1 MTYNTKIYKYNLTG
15 ANLELI
21 ADRIASITPGGK
33 TSKNVSRNSF
43 NVTCPCHEDNNP
55 SLEVWIDDLD
65 PTQLNLKCYKG
76 CELAGSNGVFET
88 IRPYISDFE
97 IETTQQQQN
106 KKGYFI
112 GQTIAKKGTIKN
124 IYDYKDEQGKI
135 LYQKIRLDNEGKKGF
150 FITPS
155 NYPKENKVLFNL
167 PKIIKTFL
175 TSPQSFPK
183 TELKETI
190 APGLTQFKQ
199 WTYWKKVWDDKIG
212 KFKKVPCDE
221 TGNLIKWQKDTWND
235 SFPLN
240 FSELKDLTSN
250 NIYKG
255 FFLTEND
262 PFIFLDWDNCISEGT
277 IPNEWTIHLGN
288 WLNISL
294 DDIKNCYFEISQSKK
309 GLHSILELKDAS
321 LKAKLSNINDEKKAP
336 FEVYVKERFVALT
349 FNEIKPKIY
358 FDVLPPKIFICEG
371 EKDVLTLQKE
381 GFLATTKGSTND
393 TWLEKYSRALRG
405 FSCYILADNDKAGVI
420 SAFTIANTLY
430 KHNKEFCLNI
440 PNIKVITFDELK
452 PKQDVTDYLEKHSI
466 KELIQKIKATKDFE
480 YIESDLVVSE
490 DLFQIENKPPK
501 RFELDTRGN
510 AERLAYYSNGLLKT
524 IEDKQEDNI
533 ALFNATKGVWEFNPN
548 SIRAFAQ
555 TILKKIPEETIFYS
569 DSREQ
574 KAVLSFARTAQK
586 PNIAIDA
593 VKTINCIKGVN
604 IKSDKFDEHSKISGK
619 YLLNCLNGTVDLTT
633 GKLYPFDKNDYL
645 TQQAPI
651 NFNPNSDYSLWTK
664 CLKDV
669 FSDYPEL
676 VEWFQYYIGYIAT
689 GNPKL
694 KTFCFL
700 YGDAGDTGKSTVL
713 DAIKNCLGTNSLGY
727 AGTMPFEEFLAG
739 GKKNEGAPTP
749 YLMANKKNRL
759 VTISETATTT
769 KKRAE
774 LNFEKLKNYSG
785 KDEVTG
791 RNIFGRAETFFPK
804 FTLLMALNNK
814 PCIEDIKSSSWD
826 RMFLLPFEHKFV
838 GAEKDPN
845 MDTKLYNIKDAI
857 GTWIVQGAVKY
868 FKEGLPENTISNK
881 LVNEY
886 RREENPILSWLQ
898 DCFYFTTNKED
909 KIRFSELI
917 PIYKELYPNLKN
929 NDWDIRNLRQVLKS
943 LAEVKTTENLVYGI
957 TKNEEA
963 IQKLR
968 EEKKNKD
975 KEFLEGVINI

>member
-1 MTYNTKIYKYNLTG
+1 MKNNIYKYNLTG
-15 ANLELI
+15 NNLKYISETI
-21 ADRIASITPGGK
+21 ARLSPQGK
-33 TSKNVSRNSF
+33 VSENTSRNSY
-43 NVTCPCHEDNNP
+43 NVTCPCHQDDKP

-65 PTQLNLKCYKG
+65 PTQLNLKCYAG
-76 CELAGSNGVFET
+76 CNTKNIFDY

-97 IETTQQQQN
+97 IKTTQQQQN
-106 KKGYFI
+106 KKDYFI
-112 GQTIAKKGTIKN
+112 GQAIQKKGTIKN
-124 IYDYKDEQGKI
+124 IYDYKDEKGKL
-135 LYQKIRLDNEGKKGF
+135 LYQKIRLENEGKKGF

-167 PKIIKTFL
+167 PNIFQ
-175 TSPQSFPK
+175 TSLNSPHSFPK
-183 TELKETI
+183 TELKETMT
-190 APGLTQFKQ
+190 PGLTQFKQ
-199 WTYWKKVWDDKIG
+199 WTYWTKWANNEKG
-212 KFKKVPCDE
+212 KYSKAPCDE
-221 TGNLIKWQKDTWND
+221 TGNLIKWQKENWND
-235 SFPLN
+235 NFPLN

-255 FFLTEND
+255 FILTEND
-262 PFIFLDWDNCISEGT
+262 PFIFLDWDNCISEGSV
-277 IPNEWTIHLGN
+277 PNEWTIHLGT
-288 WLNISL
+288 WLNVSL
-294 DDIKNCYFEISQSKK
+294 NDIKNCYCEISQSGK
-309 GLHSILELKDAS
+309 GVHCILELKDAS
-321 LKAKLSNINDEKKAP
+321 IKERLTNINNEKKAP

-349 FNEIKPKIY
+349 LNEIKPKIY
-358 FDVLPPKIFICEG
+358 FDARPPKIFICEG
-371 EKDVLTLQKE
+371 EKDVLTLQEK

-393 TWLEKYSRALRG
+393 TWLDKYSFALKG
-405 FSCYILADNDKAGVI
+405 FNCYVLADNDNAGI
-420 SAFTIANTLY
+420 LSALNIANTLS
-430 KHNKEFCLNI
+430 KHNKKYNLNI
-440 PNIKVITFDELK
+440 ASIKVIRFDELE

-466 KELIQKIKATKDFE
+466 QELIQKIKATNDFE
-480 YIESDLVVSE
+480 FIESDLVVSE
-490 DLFQIENKPPK
+490 DLFQIENKPIK

-533 ALFNATKGVWEFNPN
+533 ALFNTTKGVWEFNPN

-569 DSREQ
+569 DSKEQ
-574 KAVLSFARTAQK
+574 KTLLNFARTSQK

-604 IKSDKFDEHSKISGK
+604 IKSNKFDEHSKKSGK

-651 NFNPNSDYSLWTK
+651 NYNPNSDYSLWTK

-689 GNPKL
+689 GNPNK

-713 DAIKNCLGTNSLGY
+713 DAIKNCLGTDCLGY
-727 AGTMPFEEFLAG
+727 AGTMPFEEFLVSS
-739 GKKNEGAPTP
+739 KHNEGAPTP
-749 YLMANKKNRL
+749 YLIANKNNRL

-769 KKRAE
+769 NKRAS

-785 KDEVTG
+785 KDELTG
-791 RNIFGRAETFFPK
+791 RDMYGKAETFTPK

-814 PCIEDIKSSSWD
+814 PIISDIKSSSWD
-826 RMFLLPFEHKFV
+826 RMILLPFEHKFT
-838 GAEKDPN
+838 GSEKDPN
-845 MDTKLYNIKDAI
+845 MDTKLYQIREGI

-881 LVNEY
+881 LVSEY
-886 RREENPILSWLQ
+886 RREENPLLSWLQ
-898 DCFYFTTNKED
+898 DCFNFTTNEKD
-909 KIRFSELI
+909 KIRFSELLN
-917 PIYKELYPNLKN
+917 IYKELYPNLKN
-929 NDWDIRNLRQVLKS
+929 NDWDIRNLKQVLKS
-943 LAEVKTTENLVYGI
+943 LGGVKVTDSFVYGI
-957 TKNEEA
+957 TKNELA
-963 IQKLR
+963 IQKL
-968 EEKKNKD
+968 ENEKEDKD
-975 KEFLEGVINI
+975 KEFLEGAINI

>member
-15 ANLELI
+15 ANLKLI

-33 TSKNVSRNSF
+33 SKKEGLGYK
-43 NVTCPCHEDNNP
+43 VTCPCHEDNNP
-55 SLEVWIDDLD
+55 SLSVYPKDDD
-65 PTQLNLKCYKG
+65 PTTLMLYCFACRQNKTPDSIIYDT
-76 CELAGSNGVFET
+76 V
-88 IRPYISDFE
+88 RPYISEFE

-124 IYDYKDEQGKI
+124 IYDYKDEQGKT

-167 PKIIKTFL
+167 PNIIKTFL

-183 TELKETI
+183 TELKETMT
-190 APGLTQFKQ
+190 PGLTQFKQ

-212 KFKKVPCDE
+212 KFKKVPCDG
-221 TGNLIKWQKDTWND
+221 TGTIIKWQKDTWND
-235 SFPLN
+235 TFPLN

-262 PFIFLDWDNCISEGT
+262 PFIFLDWDNCISEGSV
-277 IPNEWTIHLGN
+277 PNEWTIHLGN
-288 WLNISL
+288 WLNISI
-294 DDIKNCYFEISQSKK
+294 DDIKNCYFEISQSGK
-309 GLHSILELKDAS
+309 GIHSILELKDTS
-321 LKAKLSNINDEKKAP
+321 LKTKLSNINNEKKAP

-358 FDVLPPKIFICEG
+358 FDAMPPKIFICEG
-371 EKDVLTLQKE
+371 EKDVLTLQE
-381 GFLATTKGSTND
+381 QGFLATTKGSTND

-440 PNIKVITFDELK
+440 PNIKVITFDELE

-555 TILKKIPEETIFYS
+555 TVLKKIPEETIFYS

-604 IKSDKFDEHSKISGK
+604 IKSNKFDEHSKISGK

-651 NFNPNSDYSLWTK
+651 IYNPNSDYSLWTK

-791 RNIFGRAETFFPK
+791 RDMFGKAETFFPK

-826 RMFLLPFEHKFV
+826 RMILLPFEHKFV

-857 GTWIVQGAVKY
+857 GTWIVQGAIKY

-943 LAEVKTTENLVYGI
+943 LSGVKTTENLVYGI

-968 EEKKNKD
+968 EEKEDKD

>member
-1 MTYNTKIYKYNLTG
+1 MTYNNKIFKYNLTG

-33 TSKNVSRNSF
+33 SKKEGLGYK
-43 NVTCPCHEDNNP
+43 VTCPCHEDNNP
-55 SLEVWIDDLD
+55 SLSVYPKDDD
-65 PTQLNLKCYKG
+65 PTTLMLYCFACRQN
-76 CELAGSNGVFET
+76 ET
-88 IRPYISDFE
+88 PDRIIYDTVRPYISDFE

-124 IYDYKDEQGKI
+124 IYDYKDEQGKT

-190 APGLTQFKQ
+190 TPGLTQFKQ

-235 SFPLN
+235 NFPLN

-250 NIYKG
+250 EIYKG

-294 DDIKNCYFEISQSKK
+294 DDFKNCYFEISQSKK
-309 GLHSILELKDAS
+309 GLHSILELKDPS

-336 FEVYVKERFVALT
+336 FEIYVKDRFIALT

-358 FDVLPPKIFICEG
+358 FDAMPPKIFICEG
-371 EKDVLTLQKE
+371 EKDVLTLQE
-381 GFLATTKGSTND
+381 QGFLATTKGSTND

-440 PNIKVITFDELK
+440 PNIKVITFDELE

-651 NFNPNSDYSLWTK
+651 NYSPNSDYSLWTK

-791 RNIFGRAETFFPK
+791 RDIFGRAETFFPK

-826 RMFLLPFEHKFV
+826 RMLLLPFEHKFV

-845 MDTKLYNIKDAI
+845 MDTKLYKIKDAI

-943 LAEVKTTENLVYGI
+943 LAGVKTTENLVYGI

>member
-1 MTYNTKIYKYNLTG
+1 MTDNKIHKYNLTG

-33 TSKNVSRNSF
+33 SKKEGLGYK
-43 NVTCPCHEDNNP
+43 VTCPCHEDNNP
-55 SLEVWIDDLD
+55 SLSVYPKDDD
-65 PTQLNLKCYKG
+65 PTTLMLWCFACRQN
-76 CELAGSNGVFET
+76 ET
-88 IRPYISDFE
+88 PDSIIYDTVRPYISDFE

-112 GQTIAKKGTIKN
+112 GQTIQKKGTIKN
-124 IYDYKDEQGKI
+124 IYDYKDEQGKT

-150 FITPS
+150 FISPS

-167 PKIIKTFL
+167 PKIINTFL
-175 TSPQSFPK
+175 KSPQPFTR
-183 TELKETI
+183 TELKETMT
-190 APGLTQFKQ
+190 PNLTQFKQ
-199 WTYWKKVWDDKIG
+199 WTYWKKIFDEKTG
-212 KFKKVPCDE
+212 KFKKVPCNE
-221 TGNLIKWQKDTWND
+221 LGITISWGKDTWND
-235 SFPLN
+235 TFPLN
-240 FSELKDLTSN
+240 FNELKDLTSRD
-250 NIYKG
+250 IFQG

-262 PFIFLDWDNCISEGT
+262 PFIFLDWDHCIPKGFV
-277 IPNEWTIHLGN
+277 PNDWTIHLGN

-294 DDIKNCYFEISQSKK
+294 DDIKNCYFEISQS
-309 GLHSILELKDAS
+309 GEGVHCILELKDPS
-321 LKAKLSNINDEKKAP
+321 LKANLSNINNELKAP
-336 FEVYVKERFVALT
+336 FEVYVKERFIALT
-349 FNEIKPKIY
+349 FNAIKPKV
-358 FDVLPPKIFICEG
+358 FVDCLSPRIFICEG
-371 EKDVLTLQKE
+371 EKDVLTLEKK
-381 GFLATTKGSTND
+381 GALATTKGSTND
-393 TWLEKYSRALRG
+393 TWLEKYSRVLRG
-405 FSCYILADNDKAGVI
+405 FSCYVLADNDQSGVT
-420 SAFTIANTLY
+420 SALNIANNLY
-430 KHNKEFCLNI
+430 KHNKEWGLNI
-440 PNIKVITFDELK
+440 PTIKVITFEELE
-452 PKQDVTDYLEKHSI
+452 PKQDVTDYLEKHSV

-480 YIESDLVVSE
+480 YIESDLVISE

-555 TILKKIPEETIFYS
+555 TVLKKIPEETIFYS

-651 NFNPNSDYSLWTK
+651 NYNPNSDYSLWTK
-664 CLKDV
+664 CLKDI

-791 RNIFGRAETFFPK
+791 RDMFGKAETFFPK

-943 LAEVKTTENLVYGI
+943 LAGVKATENLVYGI

-975 KEFLEGVINI
+975 KEFLEGVINL

>member
-1 MTYNTKIYKYNLTG
+1 MTYNDKIYKYNLTG

-112 GQTIAKKGTIKN
+112 GQTIPKKGTIKN
-124 IYDYKDEQGKI
+124 IYDYKDEQGKT

-150 FITPS
+150 FISPS

-167 PKIIKTFL
+167 PNIIKTFL
-175 TSPQSFPK
+175 TSPHSFPK
-183 TELKETI
+183 TELKETMT
-190 APGLTQFKQ
+190 PGLTQFKQ

-212 KFKKVPCDE
+212 KFKKVPCDG
-221 TGNLIKWQKDTWND
+221 TGTIIKWQKDLWND
-235 SFPLN
+235 TFPLN

-277 IPNEWTIHLGN
+277 IPNEWTIHLGD

-294 DDIKNCYFEISQSKK
+294 DDIKNCYFEISQSGK
-309 GLHSILELKDAS
+309 GIHSILELKDVS
-321 LKAKLSNINDEKKAP
+321 LKTKLSNINNEKKAP
-336 FEVYVKERFVALT
+336 FEVYVKDRFIALT

-358 FDVLPPKIFICEG
+358 FDAMPPKIFICEG
-371 EKDVLTLQKE
+371 EKDVLTLQE
-381 GFLATTKGSTND
+381 QGFLATTKGSTND

-430 KHNKEFCLNI
+430 KHNKDFCLNI
-440 PNIKVITFDELK
+440 PNIKVITFDELE

-480 YIESDLVVSE
+480 YIESDVAISE

-510 AERLAYYSNGLLKT
+510 AERLAYYSNGLLKNIT
-524 IEDKQEDNI
+524 DKEDTVV
-533 ALFNATKGVWEFNPN
+533 LFNTKKGVWEKNK
-548 SIRAFAQ
+548 SAVRAFAQ
-555 TILKKIPEETIFYS
+555 TIFKKIPEETIFYS

-574 KAVLSFARTAQK
+574 RALFNFSRASQK
-586 PNIAIDA
+586 PSVAIDA
-593 VKTINCIKGVN
+593 IKTINCIKGVN
-604 IKSDKFDEHSKISGK
+604 IESDKFDEHPKLSGK

-633 GKLYPFDKNDYL
+633 GKLYPWDKNDYL

-651 NFNPNSDYSLWTK
+651 NYNPNSDYSLWTK
-664 CLKDV
+664 CLKDI

-689 GNPKL
+689 GNPKE
-694 KTFCFL
+694 KSFCFL
-700 YGDAGDTGKSTVL
+700 YGDAGNTGKSTVL
-713 DAIKNCLGTNSLGY
+713 EAIKHCLGHDYSGV
-727 AGTMPFEEFLAG
+727 MPFQEFLVASHS
-739 GKKNEGAPTP
+739 NEGGATP
-749 YLMANKKNRL
+749 YLAMNSTRRL

-769 KKRAE
+769 NKRAK
-774 LNFEKLKNYSG
+774 LNFEKLKSYAGN
-785 KDEVTG
+785 EVLTA
-791 RNIFGRAETFFPK
+791 RPLYEPAFEFLPK
-804 FTLLMALNNK
+804 FTFLMALNNK
-814 PCIEDIKSSSWD
+814 PEITDFQDGTWN
-826 RMFLLPFEHKFV
+826 RMFLLPFEHVFS
-838 GAEKDPN
+838 GSEKDPDMN
-845 MDTKLYNIKDAI
+845 TKLYNIKDAI

-886 RREENPILSWLQ
+886 RREENPIFEWLQ
-898 DCFYFTTNKED
+898 DCFNFTRNKGD
-909 KIRFSELI
+909 KLPYKEIVTL
-917 PIYKELYPNLKN
+917 YKELYPNLKN
-929 NDWDIRNLRQVLKS
+929 NSWDLRNLNPILKT
-943 LAEVKTTENLVYGI
+943 ECVKVTNNYAYGI

-968 EEKKNKD
+968 EEKEDKD
-975 KEFLEGVINI
+975 KEFLEEVINI

>member
-33 TSKNVSRNSF
+33 SKKEGLGYK
-43 NVTCPCHEDNNP
+43 VTCPCHEDNNP
-55 SLEVWIDDLD
+55 SLSVYPKDDD
-65 PTQLNLKCYKG
+65 PTTLMLYCFACRQN
-76 CELAGSNGVFET
+76 ET
-88 IRPYISDFE
+88 PDSIIYDTVRPYISDFE

-112 GQTIAKKGTIKN
+112 GQTIPKKGTIKN
-124 IYDYKDEQGKI
+124 IYDYKDEQGKT

-150 FITPS
+150 FISPS

-167 PKIIKTFL
+167 PNIIKTFL

-183 TELKETI
+183 TELKETMT
-190 APGLTQFKQ
+190 PGLTQFKQ

-212 KFKKVPCDE
+212 KVKKVPCDE
-221 TGNLIKWQKDTWND
+221 LGITISWGKDTWND
-235 SFPLN
+235 TFPLN
-240 FSELKDLTSN
+240 FNELKDLTSN

-294 DDIKNCYFEISQSKK
+294 DDIKNCYFEISQSGK
-309 GLHSILELKDAS
+309 GIHSILELKDAS
-321 LKAKLSNINDEKKAP
+321 LKTKLSNINNEKKAP
-336 FEVYVKERFVALT
+336 FEVYVKDRFIALT

-358 FDVLPPKIFICEG
+358 FDAMSPKIFICEG
-371 EKDVLTLQKE
+371 EKDVLTLQE
-381 GFLATTKGSTND
+381 QGFLATTKGSTND

-440 PNIKVITFDELK
+440 PNIKVITFDELE

-555 TILKKIPEETIFYS
+555 TVLKKIPEETIFYS

-604 IKSDKFDEHSKISGK
+604 IKSNKFDEHPKKSGK

-651 NFNPNSDYSLWTK
+651 NYNPNSDYSLWTK

-689 GNPKL
+689 GNPNK

-713 DAIKNCLGTNSLGY
+713 DAIKNCLGTDSLGY
-727 AGTMPFEEFLAG
+727 AGTMPFEEFLVSS
-739 GKKNEGAPTP
+739 KQNECAPTP
-749 YLMANKKNRL
+749 YLIANKNNRL

-769 KKRAE
+769 TKRAS

-785 KDEVTG
+785 KDELTG
-791 RNIFGRAETFFPK
+791 REMFGKAETFIPK

-814 PCIEDIKSSSWD
+814 PIISDIKSSSWD
-826 RMFLLPFEHKFV
+826 RMILLPFEHKFI
-838 GAEKDPN
+838 GSEKDPN
-845 MDTKLYNIKDAI
+845 MDTKLYQIREGI
-857 GTWIVQGAVKY
+857 GAWIVQGAVKY
-868 FKEGLPENTISNK
+868 FKEGLPENTISNR
-881 LVNEY
+881 LVSEY
-886 RREENPILSWLQ
+886 RREENPLLSWLQ
-898 DCFYFTTNKED
+898 DCFFFTKDKED
-909 KIRFSELI
+909 KL
-917 PIYKELYPNLKN
+917 PYKEVLGFYKDFYPNIKN
-929 NDWDIRNLRQVLKS
+929 NDWDIRNLKQVLR
-943 LAEVKTTENLVYGI
+943 AIEGVKVTDNFIYGI
-957 TKNEEA
+957 KKNDLA

-968 EEKKNKD
+968 EEKEDKD

>member
-1 MTYNTKIYKYNLTG
+1 MTYNNKIFKYNLTG

-33 TSKNVSRNSF
+33 SKKEGLGYK
-43 NVTCPCHEDNNP
+43 VTCPCHEDNNP
-55 SLEVWIDDLD
+55 SLSVYPKDDD
-65 PTQLNLKCYKG
+65 PTTLMLYCFACRQN
-76 CELAGSNGVFET
+76 ET
-88 IRPYISDFE
+88 PDRIIYDTVRPYISDFE

-124 IYDYKDEQGKI
+124 IYDYKDEQGKT

-190 APGLTQFKQ
+190 TPGLTQFKQ

-235 SFPLN
+235 NFPLN

-250 NIYKG
+250 EIYKG

-294 DDIKNCYFEISQSKK
+294 DDFKNCYFEISQS
-309 GLHSILELKDAS
+309 GEGVHCILELKDPS

-336 FEVYVKERFVALT
+336 FEIYVKDRFIALT

-358 FDVLPPKIFICEG
+358 FDAMPPKIFICEG
-371 EKDVLTLQKE
+371 EKDVLTLQE
-381 GFLATTKGSTND
+381 QGFLATTKGSTND

-440 PNIKVITFDELK
+440 PNIKVITFDELE

-651 NFNPNSDYSLWTK
+651 NYSPNSDYSLWTK

-791 RNIFGRAETFFPK
+791 RDIFGRAETFFPK

-826 RMFLLPFEHKFV
+826 RMLLLPFEHKFV

-845 MDTKLYNIKDAI
+845 MDTKLYKIKDAI

-943 LAEVKTTENLVYGI
+943 LAGVKTTENLVYGI